1 MVMCM
6 YNNADELNRE
16 LSKILRGKMPRSIKA
31 CDLGGARY
39 AAHPVATICNNCL
52 KQMPAGEVR
61 MISCHITEDG
71 FRNYITH
78 CVECSKILL
87 NELDYAD
94 NERKGIVEYM

>member
-1 MVMCM
+1 MVMRM

-31 CDLGGARY
+31 CNLGGARY

-61 MISCHITEDG
+61 MISFCTTGDG

-87 NELDYAD
+87 DELEYAD
-94 NERKGIVEYM
+94 TERKGIIEYM